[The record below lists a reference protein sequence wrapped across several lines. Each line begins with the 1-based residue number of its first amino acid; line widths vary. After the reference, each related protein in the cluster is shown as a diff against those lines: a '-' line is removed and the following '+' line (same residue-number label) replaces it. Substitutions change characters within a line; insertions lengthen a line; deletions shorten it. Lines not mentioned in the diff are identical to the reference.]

1 MIVLRVSTEGALLS
15 GFPDVFWGLGR
26 MLPNKRSEGTAGAV
40 PSRFASVYKHLPCLP
55 VVRPSFS
62 SEKRHSA
69 RPYFVLI
76 LSSFSSIGSAPSQ
89 MKKNVPMARTR
100 SMGTPVR

>member
-1 MIVLRVSTEGALLS
+1 MIVLRVSTEGALPS

-26 MLPNKRSEGTAGAV
+26 ILPNKQREGTAGAV

-69 RPYFVLI
+69 KPYFVLI

-89 MKKNVPMARTR
+89 RKMNVAMARTR
-100 SMGTPVR
+100 STGMPVR

>member
-1 MIVLRVSTEGALLS
+1 MIVLRVSTEGALPS

-26 MLPNKRSEGTAGAV
+26 ILPNKRSEETARAV
-40 PSRFASVYKHLPCLP
+40 SSRFASVYKHMPCLP

-69 RPYFVLI
+69 KPYFVLI
-76 LSSFSSIGSAPSQ
+76 LSSFSSIGSAPSHR
-89 MKKNVPMARTR
+89 KIKVAMARTR

>member
-1 MIVLRVSTEGALLS
+1 MIVLRVSTEGALPS

-26 MLPNKRSEGTAGAV
+26 ILPNKRSEETDTSV
-40 PSRFASVYKHLPCLP
+40 SSRFASVYKHLPCLP

-69 RPYFVLI
+69 RPYFVLMR
-76 LSSFSSIGSAPSQ
+76 SNFSSIGSAPIQ
-89 MKKNVPMARTR
+89 RKKNVPMARTR

>member
-1 MIVLRVSTEGALLS
+1 MIVLRVSTEGALPS

-26 MLPNKRSEGTAGAV
+26 ILPNKRREETARAV
-40 PSRFASVYKHLPCLP
+40 SSRFASVYKHLPCLP

-69 RPYFVLI
+69 KPYFVLI

-89 MKKNVPMARTR
+89 RKMNVAMARTR
-100 SMGTPVR
+100 STGMPVR